1 MGQRSKNDGGER
13 GRITMRKK
21 MLVMLYGVMCMCL
34 GVFDGYCVYDR
45 GSIHPTIL
53 AMATILLLLP
63 LFKKDE

>member
-1 MGQRSKNDGGER
+1 
-13 GRITMRKK
+13 MRKK
-21 MLVMLYGVMCMCL
+21 ILVMLYGVMCMCL